1 MSFNF
6 SLSPE
11 DLKKIDD
18 WLHEVVYP
26 PIVEEQKK
34 NPNIAF
40 LLFKDSKGREYPYEG
55 AIGGGLTYH
64 FTPTGLGTVV
74 KVSYRDQELDLTDSE
89 NW

>member
-34 NPNIAF
+34 DPEIAF
-40 LLFKDSKGREYPYEG
+40 LLFKDSQGRVHPYEG
-55 AIGGGLTYH
+55 ACGGGLTYH
-64 FTPTGLGTVV
+64 FTPTSLGTVV
-74 KVSYRDQELDLTDSE
+74 RVSYRDQELDLTDWE